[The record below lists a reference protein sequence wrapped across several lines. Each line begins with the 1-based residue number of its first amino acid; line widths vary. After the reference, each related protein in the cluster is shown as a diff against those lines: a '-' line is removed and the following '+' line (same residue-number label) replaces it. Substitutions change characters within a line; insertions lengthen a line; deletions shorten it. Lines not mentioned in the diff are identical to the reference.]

1 MDTITVDK
9 LIAILVTAFF
19 IYRNGERTSNYVGG
33 LLILAF
39 GLTFLNVG
47 TLTTITVILYSGT
60 VGTTIWL
67 VTTQRIKTDIQ
78 TLISIF
84 LVGILAKG
92 IPLLLNFPNYA
103 IFFYLSIAL
112 ILLYLYFILFK
123 RSANILAITT
133 IPVMDC
139 IITISEF

>member
-47 TLTTITVILYSGT
+47 TLTTISSPPT
-60 VGTTIWL
+60 
-67 VTTQRIKTDIQ
+67 
-78 TLISIF
+78 
-84 LVGILAKG
+84 
-92 IPLLLNFPNYA
+92 
-103 IFFYLSIAL
+103 
-112 ILLYLYFILFK
+112 
-123 RSANILAITT
+123 
-133 IPVMDC
+133 
-139 IITISEF
+139 